1 MPARARTWPS
11 THKGKIMTP
20 ICSICGDE
28 YDPRRCTAGY
38 DTCLACGE
46 RKAVSD
52 RQHWCVAPM
61 HKSNY
66 QLITD
71 RQELVG
77 LNNKGGLVK

>member
-1 MPARARTWPS
+1 
-11 THKGKIMTP
+11 MTP
-20 ICSICGDE
+20 ICSICGDD
-28 YDPRRCTAGY
+28 YDPRRLAAGY

-52 RQHWCVAPM
+52 RQLWCIAPM

-71 RQELVG
+71 RRELVG